1 MYDTPSTYRNSYL
14 KQTPVKS
21 GQDAPTPPK
30 SSRLIP
36 MWVQIVFFL
45 FVAIFLYMVF
55 SNMETNESFKGLEWF
70 FFFFFLKLYSVCR
83 CVTVY
88 FKFILIWGMYFG
100 QWLYFRHCW
109 NCEWCNI
116 CVRYNSS
123 LFACLWVKCITFTRL
138 QYNTTT
144 RIDEDATLKGLKNT
158 QNHSVTWTA
167 AVYLYRWFQCDLM
180 RFWMT
185 WEDHTLTIKKKVKK
199 KKICTYNNWQPI
211 SYNFTSAQ
219 TH

>member
-1 MYDTPSTYRNSYL
+1 M
-14 KQTPVKS
+14 
-21 GQDAPTPPK
+21 
-30 SSRLIP
+30 LIP
-36 MWVQIVFFL
+36 FQVLHVRHAIHLQKLLFETDTREVWSRCSNATKVISPHPNVGSDCVLPVCRHLPLHGFFQYGDKWIL
-45 FVAIFLYMVF
+45 QRTRMIL
-55 SNMETNESFKGLEWF
+55 
-70 FFFFFLKLYSVCR
+70 FFFFLKLYSVCR

-116 CVRYNSS
+116 CVCYNSS

-185 WEDHTLTIKKKVKK
+185 WEDHTLTIKKKSLKK
-199 KKICTYNNWQPI
+199 KNLYLQQLTANLL
-211 SYNFTSAQ
+211 
-219 TH
+219 

>member
-1 MYDTPSTYRNSYL
+1 MYDTPSTYGNPHL

-21 GQDAPTPPK
+21 GQDGPTPPK

-36 MWVQIVFFL
+36 VWVQIVFFL
-45 FVAIFLYMVF
+45 FFAIFIYMVF
-55 SNMETNESFKGLEWF
+55 SNMETNESFKGLQWL
-70 FFFFFLKLYSVCR
+70 FFLKSCSVCW
-83 CVTVY
+83 CVY
-88 FKFILIWGMYFG
+88 FKLILIWGMYFG

-109 NCEWCNI
+109 NCRWCNI
-116 CVRYNSS
+116 CVHYNSS
-123 LFACLWVKCITFTRL
+123 LFVCLWVKCITFTRL

-158 QNHSVTWTA
+158 PNHSATWTA

-185 WEDHTLTIKKKVKK
+185 WEDHTLTIKTK
-199 KKICTYNNWQPI
+199 
-211 SYNFTSAQ
+211 F
-219 TH
+219 